1 MPAGSQARES
11 RGVKLQVTRRGDY
24 AVRAML
30 ALAEAG
36 DRQLSAAAVG
46 ERMGI
51 PASFVPQVMADL
63 SRAGLAH
70 AALGRRGGYR
80 LARSARAISLLEV
93 VEAAAGPPRRRT
105 CVLRGGPCAED
116 GTCQVHDAF
125 TAAQHAM
132 RVVLDRTTLHDVG
145 GAEADRPA
153 EAHE

>member
-1 MPAGSQARES
+1 
-11 RGVKLQVTRRGDY
+11 VKLELTRRGDY

-63 SRAGLAH
+63 SRAGMAH
-70 AALGRRGGYR
+70 AEVGRRGGYR
-80 LARSARAISLLEV
+80 LARSAQAISLLEV
-93 VEAAAGPPRRRT
+93 VEAAEGASRRRT

-116 GTCQVHDAF
+116 ATCQVHDAF
-125 TAAQHAM
+125 TAAGNAM
-132 RVVLDRTTLHDVG
+132 RVVLARTTLHDVVERG
-145 GAEADRPA
+145 PSGRPLVA
-153 EAHE
+153 LP

>member
-1 MPAGSQARES
+1 VR
-11 RGVKLQVTRRGDY
+11 LQLTRRGDY

-36 DRQLSAAAVG
+36 DRQLSAAAIG
-46 ERMGI
+46 ARMGI

-63 SRAGLAH
+63 SRAGMAH

-80 LARSARAISLLEV
+80 LARGAHAISLLEV
-93 VEAAAGPPRRRT
+93 VEAAVGPPVRRI
-105 CVLRGGPCAED
+105 CVLRGSPCAEA

-132 RVVLDRTTLHDVG
+132 RAVLDQTTLRDVVRAG
-145 GAEADRPA
+145 ADRPT
-153 EAHE
+153 EAHA